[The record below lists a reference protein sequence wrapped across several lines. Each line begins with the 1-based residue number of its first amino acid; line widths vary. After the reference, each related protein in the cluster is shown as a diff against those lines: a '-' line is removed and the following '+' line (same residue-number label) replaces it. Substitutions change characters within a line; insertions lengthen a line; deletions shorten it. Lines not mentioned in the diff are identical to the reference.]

1 MNNGGNPKNKYG
13 FKVSK
18 NNLKTKTMSLTF
30 FLIKNVI
37 VNIDYWVLLVF
48 AIVLVILLIIIHF
61 DHLP

>member
-37 VNIDYWVLLVF
+37 VNIDY
-48 AIVLVILLIIIHF
+48 
-61 DHLP
+61 